1 MLFLILACI
10 LAWIA
15 YRINTRH
22 IALGILCAAFAGGLF
37 LCELY
42 IIYLGYQISVFPS
55 GVTYNATVTYLAS
68 GDTQIAEYITYQR
81 VTFTIIKFIV
91 TLTGSFAFAFM
102 IFYGYVEIMN
112 WLKTM
117 KIAK

>member
-1 MLFLILACI
+1 MLFLILSCI

-22 IALGILCAAFAGGLF
+22 MALGMLCAAFAGALF

-42 IIYLGYQISVFPS
+42 VMYLGYQISVFPS
-55 GVTYNATVTYLAS
+55 GVAFNSTVTYLAT
-68 GDTQIAEYITYQR
+68 GDEQIAEYITYQR
-81 VTFTIIKFIV
+81 VAFSIIKYIV
-91 TLTGSFAFAFM
+91 TLTGSFAFAFI

-112 WLKTM
+112 WLRTM